1 VELQKGVVLW
11 NSIPAGF
18 TGVPM
23 NSHPDLH
30 NNKALAEKLVW
41 DVLESISDA
50 IVTIDENHNILM
62 CNKAAEEMF
71 GYSCSEIIGE
81 DVSILIP
88 SPHQSV
94 HHQYVERYMST
105 GVSRVIGKSRECMAS
120 RRDGQSFPVEI
131 SYSVSRTQDRLYFT
145 AVIRD
150 ISKRKD
156 LEREFRFMEKLA
168 AVGKAVS
175 QVTHEIRKPLMLIGG
190 FARQVEHCE
199 ALQDSEK
206 DRNKL
211 QIIVDEVQR
220 LETLLN
226 SIRLVTRPT
235 GTRQKR
241 SISVNHVLRETIALL
256 EPMLQAKEV
265 RLEVDLTSSPLMVQ
279 GDPDQLKQVFLNL
292 IQNAVEAL
300 EDGGTV
306 RVSSSES
313 LTHAQVIIDDDGPG
327 IPEELQEKVFDPFFT
342 TKSAG
347 TGLGLAISRN
357 IVQDH
362 NGTLSFDATSSRG
375 TRLKIELPLDFP

>member
-1 VELQKGVVLW
+1 MV
-11 NSIPAGF
+11 
-18 TGVPM
+18 
-23 NSHPDLH
+23 SHPEIH
-30 NNKALAEKLVW
+30 NNKALVEKLVW

-62 CNKAAEEMF
+62 CNRAAEEMF
-71 GYSCSEIIGE
+71 GYRGSEVIGK
-81 DVSILIP
+81 DVSVLIP
-88 SPHQSV
+88 DPHQSV
-94 HHQYVERYMST
+94 HHQYVERYIST
-105 GVSRVIGKSRECMAS
+105 GVSRVIGKSRECMAL
-120 RRDGQSFPVEI
+120 RQDGQSFPVEI
-131 SYSVSRTQDRLYFT
+131 SYSVSKTQDRLYFT

-199 ALQDSEK
+199 ALKDSEK

-241 SISVNHVLRETIALL
+241 SISLNQVLRETIALL
-256 EPMLQAKEV
+256 EPMLQSKEV
-265 RLEVDLTSSPLMVQ
+265 QLEVDLSSSPLMVS

-292 IQNAVEAL
+292 LQNALEAL
-300 EDGGTV
+300 EDEGTV
-306 RVSSSES
+306 RVSSGES
-313 LTHAQVIIDDDGPG
+313 LTHAQVIIEDDGPG
-327 IPEELQEKVFDPFFT
+327 IPQDLQEKIFDPFFT

-347 TGLGLAISRN
+347 TGLGLPISRN

-362 NGTLSFDATSSRG
+362 NGTLSFDSTSSRG